1 MNARADTKAV
11 VVGVDGSTSS
21 LAALRKAA
29 ELASMFGHPLEVITT
44 WQFPISYD
52 RTLPPAI
59 WSPEADAQA
68 ILDATAEEVFGAD
81 RPDHLTLRVVPG
93 PAAAVLIKRSEDAE
107 LLVVGSRG
115 HGGFAGLLLG
125 SVSTACAQHARCPV
139 LIMHGARPGTHDSTT
154 PPLSE
159 REQTLR

>member
-21 LAALRKAA
+21 IAALRKAA
-29 ELASMFGHPLEVITT
+29 ELASTFGHPLEVITT

-68 ILDATAEEVFGAD
+68 ILDATADEVFGAD

-93 PAAAVLIKRSEDAE
+93 PAAAVLIKRSEEAE

-125 SVSTACAQHARCPV
+125 SVSTACAQHAQCPV
-139 LIMHGARPGTHDSTT
+139 LIMHAPRTAHPH
-154 PPLSE
+154 PEPLPLPE
-159 REQTLR
+159 REQALR